1 MILGS
6 GYWILDDCYWLS
18 LSALSTLNWMADRL
32 WNSLGLAPDAL
43 NKSNK
48 PKDAM
53 TPIDRKIL
61 NEIQSDFPITSRPY
75 QELGK
80 KLNLTEDEVLA
91 AVRRLKEKGIIRRIG
106 GNFHSSRLNFVST
119 LCAAK
124 VPEEKIERFV
134 ERVNRYPGVTHNYLR
149 NNTYNIWFTFIAED
163 INFIENALRDIS
175 DETGISEILNLPAE
189 KMFKIKVDFDV

>member
-1 MILGS
+1 MNPMNQ
-6 GYWILDDCYWLS
+6 
-18 LSALSTLNWMADRL
+18 T
-32 WNSLGLAPDAL
+32 
-43 NKSNK
+43 
-48 PKDAM
+48 
-53 TPIDRKIL
+53 DRKIL

-75 QELGK
+75 RDLGK
-80 KLNLTEDEVLA
+80 RLNLTEDEVLS

-124 VPEEKIERFV
+124 VPEEKIDRFV

-163 INFIENALRDIS
+163 MNIIENTLKDIS